1 MAKRM
6 DMCLAKGFDAVEP
19 DNIDGYA
26 NRTGFPL
33 TYNDQLAYNR
43 MLAKE
48 AHARGL
54 AIALKNDTDQVRDLV
69 GDFDFA
75 IVEECFRYKECPAY
89 SAFVEAGKAVLAAE
103 FSTTDMESK
112 CRRARELG
120 FSLIFKNSD
129 LQGWVRFC

>member
-1 MAKRM
+1 M
-6 DMCLAKGFDAVEP
+6 DMCVAMGFDAVEP
-19 DNIDGYA
+19 DNIDGNA

-75 IVEECFRYKECPAY
+75 IVEECFRYKECRAY
-89 SAFVEAGKAVLAAE
+89 SPFVEAGKAVLATE
-103 FSTTDMESK
+103 YSTNNRDDK
-112 CRRARELG
+112 CRRARELK
-120 FSLIFKNSD
+120 FSLIFKNLELD
-129 LQGWVRFC
+129 ERVRYC